1 MDRAAASGIREID
14 LHGLRAETAKR
25 AVEHAVRQA
34 GSSEYR
40 IRLIHGYHGGTVL
53 KDWIRE
59 MYGTGGHPKV
69 KRIETGSN
77 PGITELVLREYREPD
92 RKDG

>member
-1 MDRAAASGIREID
+1 MGSGTVSGIREIN

-25 AVEHAVRQA
+25 TIEHAVRQA
-34 GSSEYR
+34 GFSEYR

-59 MYGTGGHPKV
+59 AYGTGGHPKV
-69 KRIETGSN
+69 KRIEQGAN
-77 PGITELVLREYREPD
+77 PGITELVLREYRE
-92 RKDG
+92 